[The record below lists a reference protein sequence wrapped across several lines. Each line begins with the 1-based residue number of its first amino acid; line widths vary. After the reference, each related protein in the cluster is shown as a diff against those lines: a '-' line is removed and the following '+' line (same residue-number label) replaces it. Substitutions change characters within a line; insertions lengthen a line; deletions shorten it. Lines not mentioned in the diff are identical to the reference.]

1 MDEMVPVIEPDA
13 LEFDRDPSLAFD
25 IHRIEILGSHFPRVN
40 RATELE
46 QAVRQGG
53 LAMVDMGDDAEIADA
68 VERGHEGSRPW
79 GEGP

>member
-1 MDEMVPVIEPDA
+1 MNKMVLVIEPNA
-13 LEFDRDPSLAFD
+13 LKFDRDTPLTFD
-25 IHRIEILGSHFPRVN
+25 IHRIEILGTHLPRID
-40 RATELE
+40 RAAQLE

-53 LAMVDMGDDAEIADA
+53 LAMVDVGNDAEIADT